1 MCNFLPLVVFQ
12 LTVNICAI
20 RAYIERTVVS
30 NLYSGA
36 TVYVPKCHKGFF
48 KYWWDEELGLLKEA
62 SVESDRVWKAAGISL
77 ATAQLLLRGN
87 LADFLIEKG

>member
-1 MCNFLPLVVFQ
+1 
-12 LTVNICAI
+12 
-20 RAYIERTVVS
+20 
-30 NLYSGA
+30 
-36 TVYVPKCHKGFF
+36 
-48 KYWWDEELGLLKEA
+48 LGLLKEA